1 MRFSPSVGAATA
13 LVLAASARAFRDSS
27 PLFVWSSTPN
37 DALLEA
43 ANEVK
48 SGVISADAVFGTLK
62 TIGCDWDAIVV
73 AHQDELHQSHIEK
86 INLPYAKAHADLH
99 VPYLIRPTR
108 EGLDE
113 AVTSWA
119 TECGAELIDEYKRP
133 ANGERVLVYFNAEHG
148 SDVSLPADLPKR
160 HLVVVTGTRDLSKR
174 QNDEKPFMSEAPSS
188 SHTATLAD
196 DEDAAPG
203 NGTKPGNGT
212 RPGRDETAYL
222 TTPVIVGLLLSFGV
236 LLPILFVGISQLAAI
251 QVPPRMLEIS
261 KTLSVNKDRKDQ

>member
-43 ANEVK
+43 ANEVS
-48 SGVISADAVFGTLK
+48 SGVINADSVFNTLK

-86 INLPYAKAHADLH
+86 ISLPYAPAHADLH
-99 VPYLIRPTR
+99 IPYLIRPTR

-119 TECGAELIDEYKRP
+119 AECGAELIDEYKRP
-133 ANGERVLVYFNAEHG
+133 ADGERVMVYFNAEHG
-148 SDVSLPADLPKR
+148 SDVTLPTDLPKR

-174 QNDEKPFMSEAPSS
+174 QNDEKPFMSEAPTS

-196 DEDAAPG
+196 EAAAPG
-203 NGTKPGNGT
+203 NGTK
-212 RPGRDETAYL
+212 PGRDETAYL
-222 TTPVIVGLLLSFGV
+222 TTPIIVGLLLSFGV
-236 LLPILFVGISQLAAI
+236 LLPILLVGISQLAAI

>member
-1 MRFSPSVGAATA
+1 MRFSPSVGAASA
-13 LVLAASARAFRDSS
+13 LILAASARAFRDSS

-43 ANEVK
+43 ANEVS
-48 SGVISADAVFGTLK
+48 SGVISADSVFGTLK
-62 TIGCDWDAIVV
+62 SIGCDWDAIVV

-86 INLPYAKAHADLH
+86 ISLPYSQAHADLH
-99 VPYLIRPTR
+99 IPYLIRPTR

-113 AVTSWA
+113 AVTTWA
-119 TECGAELIDEYKRP
+119 AECGAELIDEYKRP
-133 ANGERVLVYFNAEHG
+133 ANGERVFVYFNAEHG
-148 SDVSLPADLPKR
+148 SEVALPSDLPKR

-174 QNDEKPFMSEAPSS
+174 QNEEKPFISEAPSS
-188 SHTATLAD
+188 SHTATA
-196 DEDAAPG
+196 DEDIAAPG
-203 NGTKPGNGT
+203 NGTKP
-212 RPGRDETAYL
+212 PRDEVTLL

-236 LLPILFVGISQLAAI
+236 LLPILLVGVSQLAAI